1 MFEFLKRH
9 ALRLVISLS
18 ILVFF
23 VLHASKIVEWDFIKS
38 LEYMAYDTRLE
49 ISMPRKLD
57 DRIVLIEIDE
67 KSLSEIGRWPWNR
80 SVMAHLVDKLFD
92 TYHIDLLGIDVVFP
106 EPDNSSGLKQLQM
119 LAKGPLKNSK
129 DFLSTLK
136 KLEKTLDYDNLFAQ
150 SLKNRRV
157 VLGYSFG
164 GNSKV
169 GKLPKPLIS
178 EEELP
183 VHSYKATGYAANL
196 AAFQDNALTAGH
208 FTIIPDT
215 DGIVRRIPMLY
226 NYNGDFYQSFSLAI
240 AWAALGSP
248 EIQFSLATHGDAS
261 FHLEFLQLG
270 NRQIPV
276 DEYIQ
281 SLIPFRG
288 KSGHYPYISASDIL
302 SGHITDQD
310 KAILNNKIVLLG
322 TSAQGLSDLRATPIQ
337 ENLPGLEIHANL
349 ISGILDENIMSAPDS
364 VIGLEIILL
373 IIIGVLM
380 IIVLPLLA
388 PLTATIA
395 TVAIF
400 GSIFLVNMLI
410 WNKLQLVLPLATIF
424 LLIWTLFLFNMS
436 YGYIIESSN
445 KRQLNKLFGQYV
457 PPELVNE
464 MNKNPG
470 KKFSMECENK
480 TLTVL
485 FSDIRGFTTLSE
497 GLNPKQL
504 SQLMNE
510 YLTPMTRIIHQHRGT
525 IDKYMGD
532 AIMAFWGAPL
542 DEPQHARYAL
552 NAAMAMLKHLEIMQ
566 AEMKAKG
573 WPEIKIGVGLN
584 TGQMSVGN
592 MGSEFRMAY
601 TVLGD
606 AVNLG
611 SRLEGLTK
619 QYGVAIIVSETT
631 KCAVPEY
638 LYRKLDS
645 VKVKGKDEAVNI
657 YEPIGKAE
665 ELDDNVKQEINAYE
679 QALKYYRQQQ
689 WIAAKQ
695 AFAKLCTQN
704 PKCFLYQLY
713 AERVETFIANPP
725 PENWDGVYIHTTK

>member
-1 MFEFLKRH
+1 MFRLFKRH

-49 ISMPRKLD
+49 ISMPRKRD

-67 KSLSEIGRWPWNR
+67 KSLSEVGRWPWNR
-80 SVMAHLVDKLFD
+80 SVMASLVDKLFD

-106 EPDNSSGLKQLQM
+106 EPDDSSGLKKLQM
-119 LAKGPLKNSK
+119 LAKGPLKNSP
-129 DFLSTLK
+129 DFLHTLK
-136 KLEKTLDYDNLFAQ
+136 KIEKTLDYDSLFTQ

-169 GKLPKPLIS
+169 GKLPKPFIS
-178 EEELP
+178 EAELP
-183 VHSYKATGYAANL
+183 VHSYKATGFAANL
-196 AAFQDNALTAGH
+196 PIFQDNALTAGH
-208 FTIIPDT
+208 FTIIPDA

-226 NYNGDFYQSFSLAI
+226 NYNGQFYQSFSLAI

-248 EIQFSLATHGDAS
+248 DIELGLVTNGEAS
-261 FHLEFLQLG
+261 YQLEFLQLA

-281 SLIPFRG
+281 TLIPFRG
-288 KSGHYPYISASDIL
+288 RSGHYPYISASDVLYGRIK
-302 SGHITDQD
+302 D
-310 KAILNNKIVLLG
+310 KTLLKNKIVLLG
-322 TSAQGLSDLRATPIQ
+322 TSAQGLSDSRATPIQ
-337 ENLPGLEIHANL
+337 ENFPGIEIHANL
-349 ISGILDENIMSAPDS
+349 ISGILDDNIMSVPDS
-364 VIGLEIILL
+364 IIGLEIILL
-373 IIIGVLM
+373 IIIGGLM

-388 PLTATIA
+388 PLTATFA
-395 TVAIF
+395 TFAIF
-400 GSIFLVNMLI
+400 GSIFVFNLII
-410 WNKLQLVLPLATIF
+410 WNQLQLVLPLATIF

-436 YGYIIESSN
+436 YGYILESSN
-445 KRQLNKLFGQYV
+445 KRHLKKLFGQYV

-464 MNKNPG
+464 MNKNLG
-470 KKFSMECENK
+470 KKFSMECESK

-497 GLNPKQL
+497 GLKPKQL
-504 SQLMNE
+504 SQLMND
-510 YLTPMTRIIHQHRGT
+510 YLTPMTSIIHQHRGT

-542 DEPQHARYAL
+542 EEPQHAGLAL
-552 NAAMAMLKHLEIMQ
+552 DAAMAMLKHLESMQ
-566 AEMKAKG
+566 SEMKAKG
-573 WPEIKIGVGLN
+573 WPTIKIGVGLN

-592 MGSEFRMAY
+592 MGSKFRMAY

-638 LYRKLDS
+638 IYRQLDS
-645 VKVKGKDEAVNI
+645 VKVKGKEEAVNI
-657 YEPIGKAE
+657 YEPIGKAKE
-665 ELDDNVKQEINAYE
+665 IDESVKTEINAYE
-679 QALKYYRQQQ
+679 QARKYYRQQQ
-689 WIAAKQ
+689 WTMAKQ

-704 PKCFLYQLY
+704 PNCFLYKLY
-713 AERVETFIANPP
+713 AERVEKFLENPP
-725 PENWDGVYIHTTK
+725 TDNWDGVYTHTTK

>member
-1 MFEFLKRH
+1 MFQIIKRH

-18 ILVFF
+18 ILIFF

-80 SVMAHLVDKLFD
+80 SVMAHLVDQLFD

-106 EPDNSSGLKQLQM
+106 EPDNSSGLKKLQM
-119 LAKGPLKNSK
+119 LAKGPLKDSTE
-129 DFLSTLK
+129 FLSILN
-136 KLEKTLDYDNLFAQ
+136 KLEQKLNYDKLFAQ

-157 VLGYSFG
+157 VLGYSFADS
-164 GNSKV
+164 SKT
-169 GKLPKPLIS
+169 GKLPKPYIS
-178 EEELP
+178 ETELP
-183 VHSYKATGYAANL
+183 VYSYKATGFAANL
-196 AAFQDNALTAGH
+196 PIFQDNALTAGH

-226 NYNGDFYQSFSLAI
+226 NYNGQFYTSFSLAI

-248 EIQFSLATHGDAS
+248 EIQLGIENSGEAS
-261 FHLEFLQLG
+261 YQLEFLQLG

-276 DEYIQ
+276 DDYIQ
-281 SLIPFRG
+281 TLIPFRG

-302 SGHITDQD
+302 SGRITDKTLLQ
-310 KAILNNKIVLLG
+310 NKIVLLG

-337 ENLPGLEIHANL
+337 ENFPGIEIHANL
-349 ISGILDENIMSAPDS
+349 ISGILDQNLMNTPDYI
-364 VIGLEIILL
+364 IGLEILLL
-373 IIIGVLM
+373 IIIGCLM

-395 TVAIF
+395 TFAIF
-400 GSIFLVNMLI
+400 GSIFLFNLFI
-410 WNKLQLVLPLATIF
+410 WNQLELVLPLATIF
-424 LLIWTLFLFNMS
+424 LLIWSLFLFNMS

-445 KRQLNKLFGQYV
+445 KRNLKKLFGQYV
-457 PPELVNE
+457 PPELVQE
-464 MNKNPG
+464 MNKNLG
-470 KKFSMECENK
+470 NKFSMEGESR

-497 GLNPKQL
+497 GLKPKEL
-504 SQLMNE
+504 AQLMNE
-510 YLTPMTRIIHQHRGT
+510 YLTPMTSIIHQYRGT

-542 DEPQHARYAL
+542 EDSQHAHRAL
-552 NAAMAMLKHLEIMQ
+552 DAAMAMLERLKPMQ
-566 AEMKAKG
+566 TEMKAKG
-573 WPEIKIGVGLN
+573 WPAIKIGVGLN

-619 QYGVAIIVSETT
+619 QYGVDIIVSETT
-631 KCAVPEY
+631 KSAVPEY
-638 LYRKLDS
+638 IYRKLDS
-645 VKVKGKDEAVNI
+645 VKVKGKDKAVNI
-657 YEPIGKAE
+657 YQPIGKIETIE
-665 ELDDNVKQEINAYE
+665 ESVKQEIKAYK
-679 QALKYYRQQQ
+679 QALAYYHEQQ
-689 WIAAKQ
+689 WTAAKQ
-695 AFAKLCTQN
+695 AFTKLRTQN
-704 PKCFLYQLY
+704 PECFLYKLY
-713 AERVETFIANPP
+713 IERIEKFMKHPP
-725 PENWDGVYIHTTK
+725 PKNWDGVYIHTTK

>member
-1 MFEFLKRH
+1 MFQIIKRH

-18 ILVFF
+18 ILIFF

-80 SVMAHLVDKLFD
+80 SVMAHLVDQLFD

-106 EPDNSSGLKQLQM
+106 EPDNSSGLKKLQM
-119 LAKGPLKNSK
+119 LAKGPLKNSHE
-129 DFLSTLK
+129 FLSILKTL
-136 KLEKTLDYDNLFAQ
+136 ERTLDYDKLFAK

-157 VLGYSFG
+157 VLGYSFADS
-164 GNSKV
+164 SKT
-169 GKLPKPLIS
+169 GKLPKPFIS
-178 EEELP
+178 ETELP
-183 VHSYKATGYAANL
+183 VHSYKATGFAANL
-196 AAFQDNALTAGH
+196 PIFQDNAMTAGH
-208 FTIIPDT
+208 FTIIPDS

-226 NYNGDFYQSFSLAI
+226 NYNGQFYTSFSLAI

-248 EIQFSLATHGDAS
+248 EIQLGIENSGEAS
-261 FHLEFLQLG
+261 YQLEFLQLG

-281 SLIPFRG
+281 TLIPFGG

-302 SGHITDQD
+302 SGRITDKTLLQ
-310 KAILNNKIVLLG
+310 NKIVLLG

-337 ENLPGLEIHANL
+337 ENFPGIEIHANL
-349 ISGILDENIMSAPDS
+349 ISGILDANIMSAPDS
-364 VIGLEIILL
+364 IIGLEILLL
-373 IIIGVLM
+373 IIIGSVM

-395 TVAIF
+395 TFAIF
-400 GSIFLVNMLI
+400 GTILLFNLFI
-410 WNKLQLVLPLATIF
+410 WNQLELVLPLATIF
-424 LLIWTLFLFNMS
+424 LLIWSLFLFNMS

-445 KRQLNKLFGQYV
+445 KRNLKKLFGQYV
-457 PPELVNE
+457 PPELVQE
-464 MNKNPG
+464 MNKNLG
-470 KKFSMECENK
+470 NKFSMEGESR

-497 GLNPKQL
+497 GLKPKEL
-504 SQLMNE
+504 AQLMNE
-510 YLTPMTRIIHQHRGT
+510 YLTPMTSIIHQYRGT

-542 DEPQHARYAL
+542 EDSQHAHRAL
-552 NAAMAMLKHLEIMQ
+552 DAAMAMLERLKPMQ
-566 AEMKAKG
+566 TEMKAKG
-573 WPEIKIGVGLN
+573 WPAIKIGIGLN

-619 QYGVAIIVSETT
+619 QYGVDIIVSETT
-631 KCAVPEY
+631 KSAVPEY
-638 LYRKLDS
+638 IYRKLDR
-645 VKVKGKDEAVNI
+645 VKVKGKDKAVNI
-657 YEPIGKAE
+657 YQPIGKIETIE
-665 ELDDNVKQEINAYE
+665 ESVKQEIKAYE
-679 QALKYYRQQQ
+679 QALAYYHEQQ
-689 WIAAKQ
+689 WTAAKQ
-695 AFAKLCTQN
+695 AFTKLRTQN
-704 PKCFLYQLY
+704 PESFLYKLY
-713 AERVETFIANPP
+713 IERIEKFMKHPP
-725 PENWDGVYIHTTK
+725 PKNWDGVYIHTTK

>member
-1 MFEFLKRH
+1 MFQIIKRH

-18 ILVFF
+18 ILIFF

-80 SVMAHLVDKLFD
+80 SVMAHLVDQLFD

-106 EPDNSSGLKQLQM
+106 EPDNSSGLKKLQM
-119 LAKGPLKNSK
+119 LAKGPLKDSTE
-129 DFLSTLK
+129 FLSILN
-136 KLEKTLDYDNLFAQ
+136 KLEQKLNYDKLFAQ

-157 VLGYSFG
+157 VLGYSFADS
-164 GNSKV
+164 SKT
-169 GKLPKPLIS
+169 GKLPKPYIS
-178 EEELP
+178 ETELP
-183 VHSYKATGYAANL
+183 VYSYKATGFAANL
-196 AAFQDNALTAGH
+196 PIFQDNALTAGH

-226 NYNGDFYQSFSLAI
+226 NYNGQFYTSFSLAI

-248 EIQFSLATHGDAS
+248 EIQLGIENSGEAS
-261 FHLEFLQLG
+261 YQLEFLQLG

-276 DEYIQ
+276 DDYIQ
-281 SLIPFRG
+281 TLIPFRG

-302 SGHITDQD
+302 SGRITDKTLLQ
-310 KAILNNKIVLLG
+310 NKIVLLG

-337 ENLPGLEIHANL
+337 ENFPGIEIHANL
-349 ISGILDENIMSAPDS
+349 ISGILDQNLMNTPDYI
-364 VIGLEIILL
+364 IGLEILLL
-373 IIIGVLM
+373 IIIGCLM

-395 TVAIF
+395 TFAIF
-400 GSIFLVNMLI
+400 GSIFLFNLFI
-410 WNKLQLVLPLATIF
+410 WNQLELVLPLATIF
-424 LLIWTLFLFNMS
+424 LLIWSLFIFNMS

-445 KRQLNKLFGQYV
+445 KRNLKKLFGQYV
-457 PPELVNE
+457 PPELVQE
-464 MNKNPG
+464 MNKNLG
-470 KKFSMECENK
+470 NKFSMEGESR

-497 GLNPKQL
+497 GLKPKEL
-504 SQLMNE
+504 AQLMNE
-510 YLTPMTRIIHQHRGT
+510 YLTPMTSIIHQYRGT

-542 DEPQHARYAL
+542 EDSQHAHRAL
-552 NAAMAMLKHLEIMQ
+552 DAAMAMLERLKPMQ
-566 AEMKAKG
+566 TEMKAKG
-573 WPEIKIGVGLN
+573 WPAIKIGVGLN

-619 QYGVAIIVSETT
+619 QYGVDIIVSETT
-631 KCAVPEY
+631 KSAVPEY
-638 LYRKLDS
+638 IYRKLDS
-645 VKVKGKDEAVNI
+645 VKVKGKDKAVNI
-657 YEPIGKAE
+657 YQPIGKIETIE
-665 ELDDNVKQEINAYE
+665 ESVKQEIKAYK
-679 QALKYYRQQQ
+679 QALAYYHEQQ
-689 WIAAKQ
+689 WTAAKQ
-695 AFAKLCTQN
+695 AFTKLRTQN
-704 PKCFLYQLY
+704 PECFLYKLY
-713 AERVETFIANPP
+713 IERIEKFMKHPP
-725 PENWDGVYIHTTK
+725 PKNWDGVYIHTTK

>member
-1 MFEFLKRH
+1 MFQLIKRH
-9 ALRLVISLS
+9 ALRLLISLS

-23 VLHASKIVEWDFIKS
+23 ILHASKIVEWDFIKS

-80 SVMAHLVDKLFD
+80 SVMASLVDQLFD

-106 EPDNSSGLKQLQM
+106 EPDNSSGLKKLQM
-119 LAKGPLKNSK
+119 LAKGPLKDSPE
-129 DFLSTLK
+129 FLSILK
-136 KLEKTLDYDNLFAQ
+136 KLEQRLNYDKLFAQ

-157 VLGYSFG
+157 VLGYSFTDS
-164 GNSKV
+164 SKT
-169 GKLPKPLIS
+169 GKLPKQFIS
-178 EEELP
+178 ETELP
-183 VHSYKATGYAANL
+183 VHSYKATGFAANL
-196 AAFQDNALTAGH
+196 PAFQDNALTAGH
-208 FTIIPDT
+208 FTIIPDA

-226 NYNGDFYQSFSLAI
+226 NYNGQFYKSFSLAI

-248 EIQFSLATHGDAS
+248 EIQFGLATTGEAS
-261 FHLEFLQLG
+261 YKLEFLQLG

-281 SLIPFRG
+281 TLIPFRG
-288 KSGHYPYISASDIL
+288 RSGHYPYISASDIL
-302 SGHITDQD
+302 SGRIKD
-310 KAILNNKIVLLG
+310 KTLLQNKIVLLG
-322 TSAQGLSDLRATPIQ
+322 TSAEGLSDLRATPIQ
-337 ENLPGLEIHANL
+337 ENFPGVEIHANIL
-349 ISGILDENIMSAPDS
+349 SGILDNNLMSAPDS
-364 VIGLEIILL
+364 IIGLEIVLL
-373 IIIGVLM
+373 IIIGCLM

-395 TVAIF
+395 TFAIF
-400 GSIFLVNMLI
+400 GSICLFNLFI
-410 WNKLQLVLPLATIF
+410 WNQLQLVLPLATIF

-445 KRQLNKLFGQYV
+445 KRNLKKLFGQYV
-457 PPELVNE
+457 PPELVKE
-464 MNKNPG
+464 MNKHLG
-470 KKFSMECENK
+470 QKFSMEGESK

-497 GLNPKQL
+497 GLKPKEL
-504 SQLMNE
+504 AQLMNE
-510 YLTPMTRIIHQHRGT
+510 YLTPMTSIIHQYRGT

-542 DEPQHARYAL
+542 EDSQHAHRAL
-552 NAAMAMLKHLEIMQ
+552 DAAMAMLERLKPMQ
-566 AEMKAKG
+566 TEMKAKG
-573 WPEIKIGVGLN
+573 WPAIKIGVGLN

-606 AVNLG
+606 EVNLG

-619 QYGVAIIVSETT
+619 QYGVDIIVSETT

-638 LYRKLDS
+638 IYRKLDS
-645 VKVKGKDEAVNI
+645 VKVKGKDKAVNI
-657 YEPIGKAE
+657 YEPFGKIE
-665 ELDDNVKQEINAYE
+665 TIEKSVKQEIKAYE
-679 QALKYYRQQQ
+679 QALAYYHEQE
-689 WIAAKQ
+689 WTAAKQ
-695 AFAKLCTQN
+695 AFTKLHTQN
-704 PKCFLYQLY
+704 PKSFLYKLY
-713 AERVETFIANPP
+713 IERIDNFIKNPP
-725 PENWDGVYIHTTK
+725 TENWDGVYIHTTK